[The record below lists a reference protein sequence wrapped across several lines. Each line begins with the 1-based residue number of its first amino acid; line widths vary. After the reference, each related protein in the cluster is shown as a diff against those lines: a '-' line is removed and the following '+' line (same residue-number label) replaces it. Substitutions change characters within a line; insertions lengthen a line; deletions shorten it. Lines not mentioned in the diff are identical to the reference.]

1 MRENVCTVF
10 FQRGKF
16 GNSKKRKSRIIFLTT
31 SKLAFFPPWDAFYR
45 VANFFARKKIRERY
59 RSSKSRDKNV
69 RECAS
74 DISIPA
80 KKSWK
85 RKKFFPLYI
94 VEGMILRNLW
104 ESDMRS
110 SQQIENN
117 LQRMEKK
124 NAARIDFSH
133 EIVHAVF
140 CP

>member
-85 RKKFFPLYI
+85 RKKFFPVYI
-94 VEGMILRNLW
+94 EEMILRNLW

-110 SQQIENN
+110 SQQIKTTYNVW
-117 LQRMEKK
+117 KK
-124 NAARIDFSH
+124 TL
-133 EIVHAVF
+133 F
-140 CP
+140 CRQN